1 MTLSEAHSIIG
12 SLGKAFAEAMIKF
25 NHTMPDSSM
34 LMHGLAAYIKLNL
47 EGEWPQVD
55 EAYNVIIDSALA
67 DYKELCG
74 A

>member
-12 SLGKAFAEAMIKF
+12 SIGNAFAEAMIKF

-67 DYKELCG
+67 DYKKLCG

>member
-12 SLGKAFAEAMIKF
+12 SLGKAFSEAMIKF

-67 DYKELCG
+67 DYKKLCG

>member
-1 MTLSEAHSIIG
+1 MTKKMYCVG
-12 SLGKAFAEAMIKF
+12 SDWG
-25 NHTMPDSSM
+25 M